1 MIWNR
6 PGLCLFMGLCHLSR
20 SHIEPL
26 YSTQTTSV
34 LNGCA
39 RPMKMV
45 GEVFL
50 ADLDYHVRVEFK
62 HYQVF
67 FSVTFDGNFD
77 TLFYGRSSSELIVL
91 ILF

>member
-1 MIWNR
+1 
-6 PGLCLFMGLCHLSR
+6 
-20 SHIEPL
+20 
-26 YSTQTTSV
+26 
-34 LNGCA
+34 
-39 RPMKMV
+39 MKMV

-67 FSVTFDGNFD
+67 FSVTFDGDGNFD
-77 TLFYGRSSSELIVL
+77 TLFYGRSSELIVL